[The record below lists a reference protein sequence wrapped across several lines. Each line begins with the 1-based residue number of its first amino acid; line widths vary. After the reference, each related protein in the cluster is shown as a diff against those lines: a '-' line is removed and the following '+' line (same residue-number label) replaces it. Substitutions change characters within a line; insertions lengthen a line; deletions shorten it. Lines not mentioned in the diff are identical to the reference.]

1 MIKAQGRGS
10 SESGCSRPPALSL
23 FLRERTW
30 DFGLR
35 GIRKGQPGSS
45 LLTERMERMSTD
57 RYQSP
62 LSERYASKEM
72 QYIFSPD
79 KKFRTWRKLW
89 IALAETE
96 KELGLPITQEQIDEL
111 KAHAE
116 DINYEVARAREKEVR
131 HDVMSHVYAYGVQ
144 CPKAKGIIH
153 LGATS
158 CYVGDNT
165 DIIVMTEAL
174 RLVRRK
180 LVNVIAELAKFADTH
195 KSLPTLAFTHFQPAQ
210 PTTVGKRASLWLQEF
225 CMDLED
231 VEYVLGTMKL
241 LGSKGTTGTQASFLE
256 LFEGNQETIDR
267 IDPMIAEKMGFKEC
281 VPVSGQTY
289 SRKTDTRVLNVL
301 AGIAATAHKMS
312 NDIRLLQHLKEV
324 EEPFEKSQIGSSAMA
339 YKRNPMRSERI
350 ASLSRYVM
358 IDALNPAIT
367 SATQWFE
374 RTLDDSANKRLSV
387 PEGFLAVDG
396 ILDLCLNVV
405 DGLVVY
411 PKVIEKR
418 LMSELPFMATENI
431 MMDAVK
437 AGGDRQ
443 ELHEKIRTLSMEAGK
458 NVKVEGKENNLL
470 ELIAADPAFHMT
482 LEELQACMEPSR
494 YVGRSAVQVEA
505 FLKQVVNPILEANRE
520 LLGMSAEINV

>member
-1 MIKAQGRGS
+1 MQ
-10 SESGCSRPPALSL
+10 
-23 FLRERTW
+23 T
-30 DFGLR
+30 
-35 GIRKGQPGSS
+35 
-45 LLTERMERMSTD
+45 TD
-57 RYQSP
+57 KYQSP

-79 KKFRTWRKLW
+79 MKFRTWRKLW

-96 KELGLPITQEQIDEL
+96 KELGLRQNGKPVITEEQIEEL

-116 DINYEVARAREKEVR
+116 NINYDVAKEREKQVR
-131 HDVMSHVYAYGVQ
+131 HDVMSHVYAYGQQ
-144 CPKAKGIIH
+144 CPKAAGIIH

-174 RLVRRK
+174 CLIKKK
-180 LVNVIAELAKFADTH
+180 LVNVMKVLADFAEEYKD
-195 KSLPTLAFTHFQPAQ
+195 LPTLAFTHFQPAQ
-210 PTTVGKRASLWLQEF
+210 PTTVGKRACLWLQEF
-225 CMDLED
+225 QLDLEELD
-231 VEYVLGTMKL
+231 FVLSNMKL

-256 LFEGNQETIDR
+256 LFDGDQETIDK
-267 IDPMIAEKMGFKEC
+267 IDPMIAQKMGFDAC
-281 VPVSGQTY
+281 FPVSGQTY
-289 SRKTDTRVLNVL
+289 SRKIDTRVLNVL
-301 AGIAATAHKMS
+301 AGIAASAHKMS
-312 NDIRLLQHLKEV
+312 NDIRLLQHLKEI
-324 EEPFEKSQIGSSAMA
+324 EEPFEKNQIGSSAMA

-350 ASLSRYVM
+350 ASLARFVM
-358 IDALNPAIT
+358 VDALNPAIT

-374 RTLDDSANKRLSV
+374 RTLDDSANKRLAI
-387 PEGFLAVDG
+387 PEGFLALDG

-437 AGGDRQ
+437 KGGNRQ
-443 ELHEKIRTLSMEAGK
+443 ELHERIRELSMEAGR

-470 ELIAADPAFHMT
+470 ELIAADSAFK
-482 LEELQACMEPSR
+482 LSVEELQETMEPSK
-494 YVGRSAVQVEA
+494 YVGRSKEQVETY
-505 FLKQVVNPILEANRE
+505 LSNHIRPILEANKE
-520 LLGMSAEINV
+520 LLGISVEINV

>member
-1 MIKAQGRGS
+1 
-10 SESGCSRPPALSL
+10 
-23 FLRERTW
+23 
-30 DFGLR
+30 
-35 GIRKGQPGSS
+35 
-45 LLTERMERMSTD
+45 MSYD
-57 RYQSP
+57 RYVSP

-72 QYIFSPD
+72 QYVFSPD
-79 KKFRTWRKLW
+79 KKFKTWRRLW

-96 KELGLPITQEQIDEL
+96 KELGLSITQEQIDEL

-116 DINYEVARAREKEVR
+116 DINYEVAKEREKVVR
-131 HDVMSHVYAYGVQ
+131 HDVMSHVYAYGQQ

-165 DIIVMTEAL
+165 DIIVMSEAL
-174 RLVRRK
+174 EIVRKK
-180 LVNVIAELAKFADTH
+180 LINVIAELAKFADNY
-195 KSLPTLAFTHFQPAQ
+195 KNQPTLAFTHFQPAQ
-210 PTTVGKRASLWLQEF
+210 PTTVGKRATLWMQEF
-225 CMDLED
+225 LMDLQD
-231 VEYVLGTMKL
+231 LEYVKSTLKL

-256 LFEGNQETIDR
+256 LFDGDQEKIDQ
-267 IDPMIAEKMGFKEC
+267 IDPMIAKKLGFEAC
-281 VPVSGQTY
+281 YPVSGQTY
-289 SRKTDTRVLNVL
+289 SRKVDTRVLNVL
-301 AGIAATAHKMS
+301 AGIAASAHKFS

-324 EEPFEKSQIGSSAMA
+324 EEPFEKTQIGSSAMA

-387 PEGFLAVDG
+387 PEGFLAIDG
-396 ILDLCLNVV
+396 ILDLWLTVV
-405 DGLVVY
+405 DGRVVY

-443 ELHEKIRTLSMEAGK
+443 ELHERIRELSMEAGR
-458 NVKVEGKENNLL
+458 NVKEKGLDNNLL
-470 ELIAADPAFHMT
+470 DLIAADPAFG
-482 LEELQACMEPSR
+482 LNEEELKKTMDPAK
-494 YVGRSAVQVEA
+494 YVGRAPLQVEN
-505 FLKQVVNPILEANRE
+505 FLKKVVDPVLEANKDV
-520 LLGMSAEINV
+520 LGMTAEINV

>member
-1 MIKAQGRGS
+1 
-10 SESGCSRPPALSL
+10 
-23 FLRERTW
+23 
-30 DFGLR
+30 
-35 GIRKGQPGSS
+35 
-45 LLTERMERMSTD
+45 MSTD
-57 RYQSP
+57 RYVSP

-79 KKFRTWRKLW
+79 MKFCTWRRLW

-96 KELGLPITQEQIDEL
+96 KELGLNITQEQIDEL

-116 DINYEVARAREKEVR
+116 DINYDVAKERERQVR

-174 RLVRRK
+174 KLVKKK
-180 LVNVIAELAKFADTH
+180 LVNVIAELSAFAD
-195 KSLPTLAFTHFQPAQ
+195 KYKDQPTLAFTHFQPAQ
-210 PTTVGKRASLWLQEF
+210 PTTVGKRATLWTQEF
-225 CMDLED
+225 LLDLED
-231 VEYVLGTMKL
+231 LEYVLGTMKL

-256 LFEGNQETIDR
+256 LFDGDQETIDK

-281 VPVSGQTY
+281 YPVSGQTY
-289 SRKTDTRVLNVL
+289 SRKVDTRVANIL
-301 AGIAATAHKMS
+301 AGIAASAHKMS

-358 IDALNPAIT
+358 VDALNPAIT

-374 RTLDDSANKRLSV
+374 RTLDDSANKRLSI
-387 PEGFLAVDG
+387 PEGFLAIDG

-411 PKVIEKR
+411 PKVIEKH
-418 LMSELPFMATENI
+418 MMAELPFMATENI

-443 ELHEKIRTLSMEAGK
+443 ELHERIRELSMEAGK
-458 NVKVEGKENNLL
+458 TVKVEGKDNNLL
-470 ELIAADPAFHMT
+470 ELIAADPAFNLS
-482 LEELQACMEPSR
+482 LEDLQRSMDPKK
-494 YVGRSAVQVEA
+494 YIGRAKEQTERFVNTVVQ
-505 FLKQVVNPILEANRE
+505 PILDSHKE
-520 LLGMSAEINV
+520 LLGVKAEINV